1 VHPRFSRGKISDD
14 ARRVR
19 SCAIGAD
26 RQTANLAHE
35 AVSDV
40 EMHLL
45 QRGWPVGEALGA
57 IPDIQKILGLGRPA
71 CREAIIIL
79 EARGLLEVRRGRKGG
94 LFVAAPTAEDVVG
107 AMLMYLAISG
117 VRTEC
122 VHEFRVLVWRMVV
135 EAAIKRRV
143 SGPDPFG
150 DVGQWG
156 FAFDLAQCIGN
167 PAMVL
172 ASQIAEMLILTCE
185 GRPAPVRDA
194 SLETAIKAR
203 DLPRALSRLEALA
216 GGPVALAEPVLA
228 LETIEYRL
236 VRSERR
242 TAMSL
247 AAKMIR
253 EMIHNPD
260 TIEAEWE
267 TADRL
272 GYPDLV
278 VRQARRILQD
288 FGIGRCRR
296 GSRGVLWGP
305 AAGPAGVIR
314 MLTPCLM
321 ASGMTAS
328 DNTEAFCF
336 LAASAA
342 RLGAGRTDLHH
353 RIPKEVIGSFTNS
366 LDLIDLLR
374 MENLLLE
381 LAGNPL
387 VSIMARSLGLANF
400 PRDRPVGMP
409 CRADIVVANHRIL
422 RAVEAGD
429 GETAAALARVKAEA
443 LHYFSDRQVR
453 IA

>member
-1 VHPRFSRGKISDD
+1 MHPRFSLGKISDD

-19 SCAIGAD
+19 FCAIGAD
-26 RQTANLAHE
+26 SQTANLAHE

-45 QRGWPVGEALGA
+45 QSGWPVGEALGA

-79 EARGLLEVRRGRKGG
+79 EARGLLEVRRSRKGG

-135 EAAIKRRV
+135 ETAIKRRV
-143 SGPDPFG
+143 AGEPFG
-150 DVGQWG
+150 EVGEWG
-156 FAFDLAQCIGN
+156 FAFDLAQRIGN

-172 ASQIAEMLILTCE
+172 ASQIAEMLVLTCA

-194 SLETAIKAR
+194 LLETAIKAR
-203 DLPRALSRLEALA
+203 DLSPALSRLEVLA
-216 GGPVALAEPVLA
+216 GGPVALTEPVLA
-228 LETIEYRL
+228 LEMIEHRL
-236 VRSERR
+236 VWSERR
-242 TAMSL
+242 GAVSL
-247 AAKMIR
+247 AAKMTR

-260 TIEAEWE
+260 TVEAEWE
-267 TADRL
+267 TADRF

-288 FGIGRCRR
+288 FGIVRCRR
-296 GSRGVLWGP
+296 GSRGVLWRP

-328 DNTEAFCF
+328 DNTEAFYF
-336 LAASAA
+336 LAGQRSAS
-342 RLGAGRTDLHH
+342 GCRTDG
-353 RIPKEVIGSFTNS
+353 PTQPDSG
-366 LDLIDLLR
+366 D
-374 MENLLLE
+374 
-381 LAGNPL
+381 
-387 VSIMARSLGLANF
+387 
-400 PRDRPVGMP
+400 
-409 CRADIVVANHRIL
+409 RIL
-422 RAVEAGD
+422 YEQPGSHRPAPHGKPSVGRRPGGKECRKGRVPKGRGVSVSRRPFPKKAQGRPCAVTAG
-429 GETAAALARVKAEA
+429 
-443 LHYFSDRQVR
+443 S
-453 IA
+453 